1 MPNLSPTTQAAWD
14 AYNDV
19 LERVGVFEDH
29 GDALAAFL
37 RVVMNS
43 VVPEANYPVET
54 HPWWEEGRVD
64 RDDLQR
70 NVLAIATE
78 LETLNNNNQ

>member
-1 MPNLSPTTQAAWD
+1 MPNLSPTTRAAWD

-19 LERVGVFEDH
+19 LERAGVFEDH

-37 RVVMNS
+37 RAVADD
-43 VVPEANYPVET
+43 VVPFEAEDTQGCWYEKRNPV
-54 HPWWEEGRVD
+54 
-64 RDDLQR
+64 RDSI
-70 NVLAIATE
+70 LAIATE